1 MASST
6 KAVVPADWVEV
17 STIGDLLVRAASRW
31 PDKEAVVFPEQR
43 RTYADMLAA
52 AERSA
57 RSLLGLGVRPGD
69 RVGILMPNCF
79 DFLDTQLGCSL
90 LGVSAVLINVRFRS
104 HELRY
109 VLHDSGMAAV
119 TTNDLI
125 AEHVDF
131 AALVGEAAADHP
143 ARLQHLIMLGDS
155 SPAGFVDRT
164 AYARAGDTVPVTE
177 VHRARDRVRLRDEA
191 MMMYTSGTTADP
203 KGCVMTHEALVRTG
217 MAAGERWELTNED
230 RFWNALP
237 MFHMS
242 QVFPLLAHMHVGATV
257 VTCTHFEAG
266 AALRQIEAERITYAF
281 PTFPIITQALIH
293 HPDFDRTDLS
303 TIRLVNDT
311 GPPET
316 LRAVQERFA
325 PAPVVTLFGMT
336 ETCGGVSWSA
346 PDDPLEKRMTTGG
359 LPLRGT
365 DVRIVDPDT
374 DQEVP
379 VGERGEITVRSPGLF
394 DRYHND
400 PEKTA
405 YAMRGGWF
413 HSGDLGTV
421 DEDGRVTFLGRL
433 KDMLKVGGENVAA
446 IEIEAYLA
454 THPAVKIAQVVGVP
468 DERYVEVPGAFVELM
483 DSEVASEEELI
494 EYCRGRIARFKV
506 PRHVRFVTEWPMSGT
521 KVQKFRLR
529 ESLLAE
535 LGLEDEAQR
544 PNDPVSL

>member
-6 KAVVPADWVEV
+6 KAAAPADWVEV
-17 STIGDLLVRAASRW
+17 STIGDLLVRAAARW
-31 PDKEAVVFPEQR
+31 PDKEAVVFPGER
-43 RTYADMLAA
+43 RTYADMLAG
-52 AERSA
+52 AERCA
-57 RSLLGLGVRPGD
+57 RSLLGLGVQAGD

-79 DFLDTQLGCSL
+79 DFLDTQLACSL
-90 LGVSAVLINVRFRS
+90 LGASAVLINTRFRT
-104 HELRY
+104 HELTY
-109 VLHDSGMAAV
+109 VLRDSELAAV
-119 TTNDLI
+119 ATNDLI
-125 AEHVDF
+125 SEHVDL
-131 AALVGEAAADHP
+131 AALLAEAAADRPSH
-143 ARLQHLIMLGDS
+143 LQHLIMLGDS
-155 SPAGFVDRT
+155 SPGGFVDRVE
-164 AYARAGDTVPVTE
+164 YARAGEGVPVTE
-177 VHRARDRVRLRDEA
+177 VHRARNRVRLRDEA

-203 KGCVMTHEALVRTG
+203 KGCVITHEALVRTG
-217 MAAGERWELTNED
+217 MAAGERWGLTHDE
-230 RFWNALP
+230 RFWNPLP

-266 AALRQIEAERITYAF
+266 EALRQIEAERITYAY

-293 HPDFDRTDLS
+293 HPDFERTDLS
-303 TIRLVNDT
+303 SIRLVNDT

-336 ETCGGVSWSA
+336 ETSGGVSWSA
-346 PDDPLEKRMTTGG
+346 PDDPLEQRMTTGG

-374 DQEVP
+374 DEEVP

-394 DRYHND
+394 DRYNND

-405 YAMRGGWF
+405 DAMRGGWF
-413 HSGDLGTV
+413 HSGDLGRV
-421 DEDGRVTFLGRL
+421 DEDGRLTFLGRL

-468 DERYVEVPGAFVELM
+468 DQQYMEVPGAFVELA
-483 DSEVASEEELI
+483 DGLTVSEEELI
-494 EYCRGRIARFKV
+494 EFCRGRIARFKI
-506 PRHVRFVTEWPMSGT
+506 PRYVRFVQEWPMSAS

-529 ESLLAE
+529 EQLLQE
-535 LGLEDEAQR
+535 LGTPDR
-544 PNDPVSL
+544 R

>member
-1 MASST
+1 MTSST
-6 KAVVPADWVEV
+6 EVAGPTGWVEV
-17 STIGDLLVRAASRW
+17 SPIGDLLVRAASRW
-31 PDKEAVVFPEQR
+31 PDKEAVVFPEER
-43 RTYADMLAA
+43 RTYADMLSA

-57 RSLLGLGVRPGD
+57 RSLLGLGVQPGD

-79 DFLDTQLGCSL
+79 DFLDTQLACAL
-90 LGVSAVLINVRFRS
+90 LGASAVLINIRFRT
-104 HELRY
+104 HELTY
-109 VLHDSGMAAV
+109 VLRDSDMVAV
-119 TTNDLI
+119 ATNDLI
-125 AEHVDF
+125 SERVDL
-131 AALVGEAAADHP
+131 AALLTEAAADRP
-143 ARLQHLIMLGDS
+143 SRLEHLITLGDS
-155 SPAGFVDRT
+155 SPVGFVDR
-164 AYARAGDTVPVTE
+164 AGYARAGEGVPATE

-217 MAAGERWELTNED
+217 TAAGERWGLTHDD

-266 AALRQIEAERITYAF
+266 EALRQIEEERITYAF

-346 PDDPLEKRMTTGG
+346 PEDPLEKRMTTGG

-365 DVRIVDPDT
+365 QVRIVDPET
-374 DQEVP
+374 DEAVP

-394 DRYHND
+394 ERYNND

-405 YAMRGGWF
+405 AAMRGGWF
-413 HSGDLGTV
+413 HSGDLGKV

-468 DERYVEVPGAFVELM
+468 DERYVEVPGAFVELA
-483 DSEVASEEELI
+483 DGQNVSEAELI
-494 EYCRGRIARFKV
+494 EFCQGRIARFKI
-506 PRHVRFVTEWPMSGT
+506 PRYVRFVTEWPMSAS

-529 ESLLAE
+529 DRLLDE
-535 LGLEDEAQR
+535 LGLDDEAQQLA
-544 PNDPVSL
+544 DPVSA